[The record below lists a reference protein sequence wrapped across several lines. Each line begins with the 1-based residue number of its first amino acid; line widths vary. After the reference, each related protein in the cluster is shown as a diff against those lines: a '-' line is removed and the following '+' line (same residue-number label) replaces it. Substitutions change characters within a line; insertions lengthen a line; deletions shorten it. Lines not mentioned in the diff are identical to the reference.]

1 MENAQQTNL
10 ILRQDVLALGKVELQ
25 TMGEAEA
32 QRLIDE
38 GWANP
43 VQLLVDS
50 KKYLELLTAFNKAM
64 KGAAI
69 EELEKNAG
77 KAELSGSKIVLGN
90 TGDRLSYADD
100 PIYADL
106 KAKLDAR
113 VEVLKVARKQAD
125 AMYDSEGIEIPKVS
139 VKTFGEIVPKIT
151 L

>member
-10 ILRQDVLALGKVELQ
+10 VLRQDVLALGKVELQ
-25 TMGEAEA
+25 TMGKEEAL
-32 QRLIDE
+32 RLIDE

-64 KGAAI
+64 KKAAI
-69 EELEKNAG
+69 EELERSAG
-77 KAELSGSKIVLGN
+77 KAEISGSKITLGN

-139 VKTFGEIVPKIT
+139 IKTFGEVVPKIT